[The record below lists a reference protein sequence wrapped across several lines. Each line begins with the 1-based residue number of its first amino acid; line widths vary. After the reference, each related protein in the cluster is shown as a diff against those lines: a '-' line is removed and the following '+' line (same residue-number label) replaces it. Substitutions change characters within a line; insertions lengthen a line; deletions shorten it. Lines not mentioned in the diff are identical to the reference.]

1 MSPVERLSRS
11 FVPVWWLSGDPGARV
26 LVDRAVQDL
35 VAWGKER
42 CGIPGFNLSV
52 TDADD
57 LDPGQVVALAGTVP
71 MMSDLRVVVVRKLD
85 AAKDDLLQA
94 LVRYAEAPSP
104 TTLLVLSGEKFPTN
118 RNKDATD
125 WAVELSRAVRRGGG
139 EVVYYGTRDVI
150 PADHAR
156 AHAESLGKQLS
167 PSAARALVAICGPEL
182 APLEREVEK
191 LAEYCADQDEIDEAS
206 VAACASILAEAEVWD
221 LTGAIAARRPDQAVV
236 LMQRLLEDGE
246 APHKLIAMVS
256 WQVRQMLSAIALMR
270 AGASADT
277 ASRTSGLKRHL
288 VDRLD
293 RTMIEEPG
301 ALDAAGVIERIAAA
315 NHAMNSR
322 RVGDRA
328 AFEQLVLALCG
339 RS

>member
-1 MSPVERLSRS
+1 
-11 FVPVWWLSGDPGARV
+11 
-26 LVDRAVQDL
+26 
-35 VAWGKER
+35 
-42 CGIPGFNLSV
+42 
-52 TDADD
+52 
-57 LDPGQVVALAGTVP
+57 
-71 MMSDLRVVVVRKLD
+71 
-85 AAKDDLLQA
+85 
-94 LVRYAEAPSP
+94 
-104 TTLLVLSGEKFPTN
+104 
-118 RNKDATD
+118 
-125 WAVELSRAVRRGGG
+125 
-139 EVVYYGTRDVI
+139 
-150 PADHAR
+150 
-156 AHAESLGKQLS
+156 
-167 PSAARALVAICGPEL
+167 
-182 APLEREVEK
+182 
-191 LAEYCADQDEIDEAS
+191 
-206 VAACASILAEAEVWD
+206 
-221 LTGAIAARRPDQAVV
+221 
-236 LMQRLLEDGE
+236 
-246 APHKLIAMVS
+246 MVS